1 MILFLYYK
9 IFFIVT
15 NDVRKAYF
23 GRQRESAFL
32 DRERK
37 RICFLERG
45 KESHAQA
52 ECLLRPASHTII
64 KSMR

>member
-45 KESHAQA
+45 KASHA
-52 ECLLRPASHTII
+52 
-64 KSMR
+64 